1 MKKVLTSE
9 KRCVIL
15 EPQKESKKTN
25 GQAETGKINGGKLMN
40 NAEYK
45 EFLITNILEWQTNNQ
60 FTKEELSKMTIRTL
74 ERIHDNI

>member
-1 MKKVLTSE
+1 MS
-9 KRCVIL
+9 
-15 EPQKESKKTN
+15 
-25 GQAETGKINGGKLMN
+25 

-60 FTKEELSKMTIRTL
+60 FTKEELNKMTIRTL

>member
-1 MKKVLTSE
+1 MQD
-9 KRCVIL
+9 VIIYNC
-15 EPQKESKKTN
+15 PKDKE
-25 GQAETGKINGGKLMN
+25 INGGKLMS

-60 FTKEELSKMTIRTL
+60 FTKEELNKMTIRTL